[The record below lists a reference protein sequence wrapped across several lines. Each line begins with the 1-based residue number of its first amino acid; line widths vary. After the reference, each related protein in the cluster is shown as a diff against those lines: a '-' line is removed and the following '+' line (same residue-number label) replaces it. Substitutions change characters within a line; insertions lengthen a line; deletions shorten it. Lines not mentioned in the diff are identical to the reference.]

1 MEQELWVKSIRD
13 SLPYMLYLPANVFG
27 KVKVVHPHEENGRS
41 GDQFHEIIE
50 FEDGNTFFGKP
61 ANFKIL
67 TIKQA
72 QFFLQVQSTIGHVIR
87 ELPKLARALGVDQTL
102 GTTLIRSA
110 LSKQL
115 VVLNPATSQ
124 LVEPE

>member
-27 KVKVVHPHEENGRS
+27 KVKSVHPHEENGRS
-41 GDQFHEIIE
+41 GDAYHEIIE

-61 ANFKIL
+61 ENFKVL
-67 TIKQA
+67 TVKQA
-72 QFFLQVQSTIGHVIR
+72 QFFLQVQSTLGHVIR
-87 ELPKLARALGVDQTL
+87 ELPKLARALGVDQGM

-115 VVLNPATSQ
+115 VLLNPTTSQ
-124 LVEPE
+124 LVSDE